1 MKNDITISNESVMN
15 ALNTDATSRRIMSKE
30 SVIQPNQKVGV
41 RLNLNVAKNTG
52 VPVQTMH
59 DKTATGEALKYAGVV
74 TVKNAEL
81 YVNQDARR
89 KIFTFQE
96 NKFPM
101 ASVNGGFVS
110 DEISEANFNGVK
122 AFFNPFKHNV
132 FVDAEGRPIKS
143 AEEAT
148 IVGNT
153 VYLRGD
159 IEYYDF
165 KDPILNEGRRETEEQ
180 RAKRTKVGPNY
191 DKALNRFEAYS
202 KRVLGIE
209 YNNREELIEA
219 YNNMPVTSQ
228 VALDDSETAARAEQA
243 QMRASANLFIRGTA
257 GRMANKYGEIRADIM
272 SNPENYFS
280 KQSIQKSKDNLESMS
295 DYDLMDIMTDDALGR
310 LQNRNDDMSVLAT
323 SELIKR
329 AVGRGD
335 MGSVTSLIS
344 EAAKIG
350 TTAGRLLR
358 HFRELKQAS
367 PEGIYSIVAKAIEER
382 GNKMSKDQD
391 KKLRDISGELF

>member
-1 MKNDITISNESVMN
+1 
-15 ALNTDATSRRIMSKE
+15 MSKE
-30 SVIQPNQKVGV
+30 SVIQPNRKVGV

-180 RAKRTKVGPNY
+180 RAKRTKVGPKY

-391 KKLRDISGELF
+391 KKLRDISGGIV